1 MSEYQRIKKHNFDP
15 FLIAKHTSYDQR
27 SLLVPH
33 IGNWLADINYWK
45 AKKKK
50 QEFQAR
56 KVKNTLYLAVLQIC
70 WTIECVNPCTLY
82 FICNNYM

>member
-1 MSEYQRIKKHNFDP
+1 MSENQRIKKHNFDP

-45 AKKKK
+45 AKKKITGISGSK
-50 QEFQAR
+50 SEKHTVFSCFTDLLG
-56 KVKNTLYLAVLQIC
+56 N
-70 WTIECVNPCTLY
+70 
-82 FICNNYM
+82 

>member
-1 MSEYQRIKKHNFDP
+1 MSENQRIKKHNFDP

-45 AKKKK
+45 AKKK
-50 QEFQAR
+50 
-56 KVKNTLYLAVLQIC
+56 
-70 WTIECVNPCTLY
+70 
-82 FICNNYM
+82 NNRNFRLEKWKTHCI